1 MAAAALRCP
10 AEGSVTFDDVAVY
23 FSWEEW
29 DLLDEAQRRLYQD
42 VMLENLAL
50 ITSPGARRSRPRVK
64 FQRWAMCLGV
74 HRRGM
79 QVVPMLLVGQQEE
92 GCPGS
97 CSSVG

>member
-50 ITSPGARRSRPRVK
+50 ITSPDFRKACWKDYVLEFEMTTLRL
-64 FQRWAMCLGV
+64 FD
-74 HRRGM
+74 
-79 QVVPMLLVGQQEE
+79 
-92 GCPGS
+92 
-97 CSSVG
+97 